1 MKIFSGGAVARPSLL
16 LCGVLLL
23 GLSALS
29 TSAHRAEATDD
40 DAAKPNVDWS
50 RSAPFVDRNPERA
63 QRLAGKKSVEATI
76 AALDFLVRHQ
86 GKNGEWSSSDVTST
100 CEDPGELCKNRDGAH
115 ACTGPG
121 YPNFE
126 TGVTGLCLLAFAGR
140 GNTHLS
146 AEKEDYRAAV
156 DHGVRFLLSQ
166 IHPEKEGDLL
176 SGLIGFSKAGKKFSG
191 TDEAIY
197 NHLIATTALAELLLG
212 TADRAQLE
220 APVKRAVEQI
230 FDHQSNSKGTRYG
243 WKYERGGKSDSSVT
257 AWAVQA
263 LWTARECQR
272 AGLLDIDEKKFE
284 EAFSG
289 ALRWYGKVTSERG
302 YTGYLAPG
310 DPGSRL
316 TSLWS
321 EGYEFNQFETPSINA
336 AAAFTTRLAGGKKD
350 SKLAK
355 RRWKLLSDREPR
367 YLPSR
372 KKSGI
377 SGTVNFYFWFWNS
390 HALVQKGGTPARKW
404 KKSLEEILLEQQHI
418 EGCSRGSWDTAGAW
432 CPVGGRFYATAMGA
446 LCLEAPYRL
455 KKLKK

>member
-16 LCGVLLL
+16 LCGVFLL

-40 DAAKPNVDWS
+40 EAAKPSVDWS

-100 CEDPGELCKNRDGAH
+100 CADPGELCKNRDGDH
-115 ACTGPG
+115 ACSGPG
-121 YPNFE
+121 FANFD
-126 TGVTGLCLLAFAGR
+126 TGVTGLCLLAFVGR
-140 GNTHLS
+140 GNTHL
-146 AEKEDYRAAV
+146 AGEKEDYRAAV
-156 DHGVRFLLSQ
+156 DHGLRFLLSQ

-176 SGLIGFSKAGKKFSG
+176 SGLIGFSKEGKKFE

-197 NHLIATTALAELLLG
+197 NHLIATNALAELLLG
-212 TADRAQLE
+212 TADRARLE

-230 FDHQSNSKGTRYG
+230 FDRQSNSKGTRYG
-243 WKYERGGKSDSSVT
+243 WKYERGGRSDSSVT
-257 AWAVQA
+257 AWALQA

-272 AGLLDIDEKKFE
+272 AGLLDIEPEKFDESLAGGLSWFDK
-284 EAFSG
+284 A
-289 ALRWYGKVTSERG
+289 TSDMG
-302 YTGYLAPG
+302 ITGYMSPG
-310 DPGSRL
+310 DPGSIL
-316 TSLWS
+316 MSLS
-321 EGYEFNQFETPSINA
+321 AAGYEFNQFETPSIVA

-350 SKLAK
+350 SAVAK
-355 RRWKLLSDREPR
+355 RRWKFLADRDPR
-367 YLPSR
+367 YLPAR

-377 SGTVNFYFWFWNS
+377 SGTVNFYYWFWNS

-404 KKSLEEILLEQQHI
+404 KKNLEEILLEQQHT

-432 CPVGGRFYATAMGA
+432 CPVGGRFYATAMAA